1 MISLKHM
8 SSLDFNGELGSIHIK
23 LLEDDDTYIL
33 ISLGYNHDMKFDMMT
48 WTDLEICKNGI
59 RGKASW
65 MRQVSHGLEGSLFDK
80 VANYLTD
87 NELVGPII

>member
-1 MISLKHM
+1 MKYL
-8 SSLDFNGELGSIHIK
+8 NIK

-48 WTDLEICKNGI
+48 WTE
-59 RGKASW
+59 KASW

-87 NELVGPII
+87 NELVDPII

>member
-48 WTDLEICKNGI
+48 RRDLEICKNAI

-65 MRQVSHGLEGSLFDK
+65 M
-80 VANYLTD
+80 
-87 NELVGPII
+87 